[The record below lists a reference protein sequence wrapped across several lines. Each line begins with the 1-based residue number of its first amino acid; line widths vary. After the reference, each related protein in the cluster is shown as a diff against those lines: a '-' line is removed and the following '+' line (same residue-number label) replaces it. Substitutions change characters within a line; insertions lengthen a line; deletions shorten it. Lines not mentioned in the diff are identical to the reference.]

1 MKISL
6 GSDHGGFVLKE
17 ALKKALATAG
27 HAVTDRGCFSREA
40 VDYPDLAR
48 AVAEDVTS
56 GRADRGVLM
65 CRSGIGMS
73 MAANKVP
80 GIRAALCVDQ
90 EMARLSREHNDANV
104 LVLGGDRTLADAAL
118 KIAATWMATPFSG
131 CERHQRRIEKMTC
144 GLAGGDSLAALDVG
158 DAAVAFAVRGEE
170 CRENRT
176 IDLIASENYASRA
189 VREAQGSVMTNK
201 YAEGY
206 PGKRYYSGCE
216 CVDEVE
222 RLAIER
228 AKALFGAEHANV
240 QPHCGSSANMAVYFT
255 LLKPGDT
262 ILAMSLAH
270 GGHLT
275 HGSKVNF
282 SGRLFEIVPYG
293 VRAGTEVIDYD
304 ALATQARACHPKL
317 IVAGASAYP
326 RVFDFPRLRA
336 IADEVGAR
344 LMVDMAHIA
353 GLVAAGVHPSPVH
366 HADFVTTTTHKTL
379 RGPRGGM
386 ILCRAEFAA
395 ALDKQVFPGLQ
406 GGPLMHVVAAKAVC
420 LHEAMQPSFKNYA
433 RQILTNASTLA
444 GFLAGHGARLVS
456 GGTDNHLML
465 ADVTSLGA
473 TGKEASTAL
482 EACGIVV
489 NKNAIPFDPQPPA
502 IASGVRIGTPAV
514 TTRGM
519 GAAEMLQIG
528 AWIVEAIR
536 QRANPAALA
545 AIREQA
551 VALAI
556 RFPVP

>member
-6 GSDHGGFVLKE
+6 GSDHGGF
-17 ALKKALATAG
+17 ALKDALKSALELAG
-27 HAVTDRGCFSREA
+27 YDMTDRGCFSREA

-48 AVAEDVTS
+48 TVAEDVTS
-56 GRADRGVLM
+56 GRADRGVLV
-65 CRSGIGMS
+65 CRSGMGMS
-73 MAANKVP
+73 MAANKLA

-104 LVLGGDRTLADAAL
+104 LVLGGDRTPLDEAL
-118 KIAATWMATPFSG
+118 RIVKIWMTTAFSG
-131 CERHQRRIEKMTC
+131 DKRHQRRIEKMTC
-144 GLAGGDSLAALDVG
+144 GLAGGDALAALDVT
-158 DAAVAFAVRGEE
+158 DADVASAVRREE
-170 CRENRT
+170 VRETRT

-228 AKALFGAEHANV
+228 ARALFGAEHANV
-240 QPHCGSSANMAVYFT
+240 QPHCGTSANMAVYFT
-255 LLKPGDT
+255 LLKPGDKV
-262 ILAMSLAH
+262 LAMSLAH

-282 SGRLFEIVPYG
+282 SGRLFDVVPYG
-293 VRAGTEVIDYD
+293 VATGSEMIDYG
-304 ALATQARACHPKL
+304 ALAKQARDCQPKL
-317 IVAGASAYP
+317 IVAGARAYP
-326 RVFDFPRLRA
+326 GGFDFPPLRA
-336 IADEVGAR
+336 IADEVGAK

-353 GLVAAGVHPSPVH
+353 GLVAAGLHPSPVP

-386 ILCRAEFAA
+386 VLCRAAYAE
-395 ALDKQVFPGLQ
+395 ALDKQVFPGMQ

-420 LHEAMQPSFKNYA
+420 FHEAMQPSFKNYA
-433 RQILTNASTLA
+433 RQILVNARTLA
-444 GFLAGHGARLVS
+444 DFFASCGARLVS
-456 GGTDNHLML
+456 GGTDNHLL
-465 ADVTSLGA
+465 LVDVTSLGA

-489 NKNAIPFDPQPPA
+489 NKNAIPFDPHPPA
-502 IASGVRIGTPAV
+502 IASGIRIGTPAV

-519 GAAEMLQIG
+519 GVDEMLKIG
-528 AWIVEAIR
+528 GWIVEAIR
-536 QRANPAALA
+536 KRGDPAALA

-551 VALAI
+551 MALAV